1 MDMFKFWTR
10 RHLWGAAILCL
21 LFVAGCGPAP
31 LGTSWAALTTLNT
44 ECGGTNKL
52 GILVT
57 FSDRIVMV
65 DPATGK
71 DMALLN
77 QDCQPRPADAVGN
90 AKVWEVKPSGK
101 QFYSSPISL
110 DQNDLLAIAYDQHM
124 FRIELSSARVD
135 DSAGT
140 PIPGLIGHAV
150 TDLVANDKSIFVALN
165 AKNVVALDRN
175 NYDIQWTFKTEH
187 GVWTK
192 PLLRDNILYISSLD
206 HNLYAVNADTG
217 EGIWSVDLSGAIT
230 STPLYYNGHL
240 FVGSFARKIYEISM
254 DGQIVNQFDADD
266 WVWATP
272 IVVDDILYDADL
284 GGTIYALDV
293 NTFKLVWKQKVAE
306 SAIRATPLIVG
317 DRMIVASRDQ
327 NVYWLNRA
335 DGTPVKDSDGTP
347 LKRQLDSPILSDILL
362 IEPGDNVDIPEPY
375 IVVSTLSTTQV
386 LVAYTLDN
394 GQRVWDYK
402 FQ

>member
-1 MDMFKFWTR
+1 MFTFWAR
-10 RHLWGAAILCL
+10 RYLWGAAILCL

-31 LGTSWAALTTLNT
+31 LGTNWASLSTINN

-57 FSDRIVMV
+57 FNDRIVMV

-71 DMALLN
+71 EMALLN
-77 QDCQPRPADAVGN
+77 AECQPRPADADGN
-90 AKVWEVKPSGK
+90 QKLWEVKPGSGK
-101 QFYSSPISL
+101 QFYSNPVSL
-110 DQNDLLAIAYDQHM
+110 DSGNLLAIAYDQHL

-135 DSAGT
+135 NTAGT
-140 PIPGLIGHAV
+140 PIPGLNGHAV
-150 TDLVANDKSIFVALN
+150 TDLVANDKYVFVALN
-165 AKNVVALDRN
+165 AKDVVALDRE
-175 NYDIQWTFKTEH
+175 NYDVQWTFKTEH

-192 PLLRDNILYISSLD
+192 PLLIDNILYLSSLD

-217 EGIWSVDLSGAIT
+217 EGIWTLDLGGAVT
-230 STPLYYNGHL
+230 STPLYHDGHL

-266 WVWATP
+266 WVWGTP
-272 IVVDDILYDADL
+272 VIVDGILYDADL
-284 GGTIYALDV
+284 GGNVYALDV
-293 NTFKLVWKQKVAE
+293 NTFQLVWKQKVAQ
-306 SAIRATPLIVG
+306 SAIRATPLIAG
-317 DRMIVASRDQ
+317 DVMIVASRDQ

-335 DGTPVKDSDGTP
+335 DGTPVKDSDGSP

-375 IVVSTLSTTQV
+375 VVVSTLSTTQV

-394 GQRVWDYK
+394 GARVWDYK
-402 FQ
+402 FP